1 MTSFLSLFEKKAKVF
16 TSNSTLFCTSA
27 TTRPDINT
35 GKILGDRFQNE
46 VLDYILSK
54 IIGSARA
61 GSAQDHAGITM
72 ERFLSGLSLSALYF
86 IFQILFFMIF
96 REVYKPFYQGKVLL
110 DPHKYTKSWVSTLWS
125 RRVLTYQNEDD
136 LDGIFFLRFLKTLT
150 LSFLSLSLLNVPI
163 LIPIHFL
170 SSTEDA
176 LFSLDRLNMSSAPS
190 SMLIVHLCL
199 SIITV
204 LGFHVLL
211 VMEFKFVN
219 PISIQRRKL
228 EEYQTI
234 LLVNRSDKRISSM
247 LKKFEAYS
255 KHSEFVLIPK
265 HHSSIC
271 ENWRRIHDIELA
283 LEATVLE
290 IIMERFYLQGRPSA
304 SSEFQTES
312 DVVHWWKY
320 WLVNCKFYVNMLRFK
335 SKTLHRRL
343 AVMTSKYC
351 ASIRCQ
357 ILRNSSEGSSDTT
370 LYTDVQYLR
379 LEKLLS
385 SYRPLATNLERQL
398 ARVHNAEGSGR
409 VNEEDFLNWSYV
421 KFDTPSDAYT
431 LGHLLEMTDKGT
443 GNNLII
449 GPDPQDVLWSNLTC
463 EKRWVMVFR
472 MLIAHVLGAAI
483 IIGWIIPVV
492 LIGIIA
498 QIPYLTSLF
507 LTPLKDGTKH
517 LKILNDMVIS
527 ILPIITL
534 IFLTEAVPYY
544 FRLLSRVKGCKTGSQ
559 IEEDTQ
565 NWFFVFLFV
574 HLFLVVTLSSGIS
587 FMIESLLINPT
598 SIPELLGQELPKS
611 SNFFCSFILIRGLS
625 YSGGNLVRPL
635 GLIVEI
641 FYSNVMSYTPHTR
654 FRRMKYSLQFGW
666 GSIYPIFSVLG
677 CIGII
682 YSIISP
688 MILPICCVTFC
699 LVYFSFKYLF
709 EFQYWGEKRS
719 GTHGKLYLKAL
730 LQLYAGI
737 YFMEFCLL
745 GLFTLYSQYKLST
758 TMLIL
763 FGLTIFGHTKVSQL
777 FSSYGNL
784 MNEDLE
790 SKGCSNEKLFGYP
803 IENNLRNYRYPGVDL
818 TANYQRIWVP
828 RDTHGIV
835 NREIEKLKVE
845 YDLLCD
851 TSMYVLDKTGSIVFK
866 GH

>member
-1 MTSFLSLFEKKAKVF
+1 MPSFQSLFEKNVKVF
-16 TSNSTLFCTSA
+16 TSNNTFFCTS
-27 TTRPDINT
+27 TTTTPIHT

-46 VLDYILSK
+46 VLDYILSR

-86 IFQILFFMIF
+86 VFQILLFLVL
-96 REVYKPFYQGKVLL
+96 REVYKPLYQGKVLL
-110 DPHKYTKSWVSTLWS
+110 DPHKYTKNWVSTLWS
-125 RRVLTYQNEDD
+125 RRMLTYQNEDD

-150 LSFLSLSLLNVPI
+150 LSFLSLALLNVPI

-190 SMLIVHLCL
+190 SMLVVHLCL
-199 SIITV
+199 SILIV

-211 VMEFKFVN
+211 VAEFKFVN
-219 PISIQRRKL
+219 PISIQRKKV

-247 LKKFEAYS
+247 LKKFEAYG
-255 KHSEFVLIPK
+255 KHSKFILIPR
-265 HHSSIC
+265 HYSSIYR
-271 ENWRRIHDIELA
+271 NWRGIHDIELT
-283 LEATVLE
+283 LEAIVLE
-290 IIMERFYLQGRPSA
+290 IIMERFYSQGHPS
-304 SSEFQTES
+304 SSLEIQAES
-312 DVVHWWKY
+312 GVVRWWKY
-320 WLVNCKFYVNMLRFK
+320 WLTCCKFYVNMFRFK
-335 SKTLHRRL
+335 SKTFHRRL
-343 AVMTSKYC
+343 AVIASKYC
-351 ASIRCQ
+351 TSIGCQ
-357 ILRNSSEGSSDTT
+357 MIRKSSGGGGDTT
-370 LYTDVQYLR
+370 FYTDMQYLR
-379 LEKLLS
+379 LKNLLS
-385 SYRPLATNLERQL
+385 SYRALVTNFEKQL
-398 ARVHNAEGSGR
+398 TRVHNAEDGGR
-409 VNEEDFLNWSYV
+409 VNGEDFLDWFYV
-421 KFDTPSDAYT
+421 KFDSSLDAYT
-431 LGHLLEMTDKGT
+431 LGHLLKMSDKGT
-443 GNNLII
+443 EDNLII
-449 GPDPQDVLWSNLTC
+449 GPDPQDVLWSNLRC
-463 EKRWVMVFR
+463 EKKWVVVLR

-507 LTPLKDGTKH
+507 LTPLKNGTKH

-534 IFLTEAVPYY
+534 IFLTEGVPYY
-544 FRLLSRVKGCKTGSQ
+544 FRLLSRMKGCKTGSQ

-635 GLIVEI
+635 GLIMEI
-641 FYSNVMSYTPHTR
+641 FYSNVMPYTPHTL

-688 MILPICCVTFC
+688 MILPICCIAFC

-709 EFQYWGEKRS
+709 EFQYCGEKRS
-719 GTHGKLYLKAL
+719 GSYGKLYLKAL

-745 GLFTLYSQYKLST
+745 GLFTLYGQYKLST

-763 FGLTIFGHTKVSQL
+763 FGLTIFGHTKISQL

-784 MNEDLE
+784 VNEDLE
-790 SKGCSNEKLFGYP
+790 SKGCSNEKLP
-803 IENNLRNYRYPGVDL
+803 AHPTENKLMNYRYPGVDL
-818 TANYQRIWVP
+818 TANFERIWVP
-828 RDTHGIV
+828 RDAYGIV
-835 NREIEKLKVE
+835 NREIAKLETE

-851 TSMYVLDKTGSIVFK
+851 TSMYVLDKTGSVVFK